1 LGWGAA
7 VRRFGRLLGWFVAV
21 DALITIFGAA
31 TGPLLL
37 AFAADGLIGLLIIRS
52 YMEKRAA
59 MDLATAIRKP
69 LAVRLLNA
77 TAAAQQHYRHGD
89 H

>member
-1 LGWGAA
+1 M
-7 VRRFGRLLGWFVAV
+7 RRFGRLLGWFVAV
-21 DALITIFGAA
+21 DALITIFGDA

-52 YMEKRAA
+52 YMEERAA

-69 LAVRLLNA
+69 LAVRFLNV
-77 TAAAQQHYRHGD
+77 TAAAQQNYRDGD